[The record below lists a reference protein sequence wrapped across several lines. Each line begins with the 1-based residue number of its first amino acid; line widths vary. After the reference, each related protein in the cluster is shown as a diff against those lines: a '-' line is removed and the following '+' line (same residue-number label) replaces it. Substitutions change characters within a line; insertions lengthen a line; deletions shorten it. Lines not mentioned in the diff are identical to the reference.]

1 MCQVGRL
8 NPTHSLTH
16 CKKMLAD
23 DKMFVCF
30 VANSNGA
37 HVARRS
43 RINTRFVT
51 DRTICAALAQ
61 AAATALRDM
70 DLVTR

>member
-1 MCQVGRL
+1 
-8 NPTHSLTH
+8 
-16 CKKMLAD
+16 MLAD